1 MQPGQTLG
9 IQRRPLQY
17 LQLQV
22 TGLRALSHH
31 PIQQL
36 TDCIWLLQAL
46 LADVDVY
53 PQSGLRRCGA
63 KRDNVAR
70 GLAHHEVIDRRA
82 QPDFLGKT
90 DEITWKNQTPLRVVP
105 ADQRFETNDL
115 QLRTRHHRL
124 IEQGQFLTLQGSPK
138 LTFQMTSFRGFLL
151 RQPDWMTQLLFALR
165 HVSGDREGAL
175 CEVAELAS
183 LGIATGMRQTCADM
197 LGGYLADYVAQLAA
211 QPDADEAQLHF
222 LRSVMNRDR
231 AARASASELSKR
243 ETDVLRALAT
253 GGSDKELARELGIS
267 DHGVRFHLKGVFKK
281 LGVHDRLSAVVR
293 AQEKGWI

>member
-1 MQPGQTLG
+1 MH
-9 IQRRPLQY
+9 
-17 LQLQV
+17 
-22 TGLRALSHH
+22 RAGKTAEA
-31 PIQQL
+31 I
-36 TDCIWLLQAL
+36 AL
-46 LADVDVY
+46 LSDAREEAGR
-53 PQSGLRRCGA
+53 SGAVHSVSR
-63 KRDNVAR
+63 
-70 GLAHHEVIDRRA
+70 
-82 QPDFLGKT
+82 
-90 DEITWKNQTPLRVVP
+90 
-105 ADQRFETNDL
+105 
-115 QLRTRHHRL
+115 
-124 IEQGQFLTLQGSPK
+124 
-138 LTFQMTSFRGFLL
+138 
-151 RQPDWMTQLLFALR
+151 MTQLLFALR

-175 CEVAELAS
+175 REVAELAS